1 MLKDG
6 LYELLYRSDTPA
18 AASDSLLIMLRD
30 GKVLGSDQWGGVLF
44 GECRYDR
51 DTGRHGVNVRLQV
64 PPGGILITD
73 PTPRPEGCIID
84 IKMTLNDADEGGSGV
99 VDVAGQPVRIELVY
113 KGRGV

>member
-6 LYELLYRSDTPA
+6 LYELLYRSETPA
-18 AASDSLLIMLRD
+18 AASDSLHIVLRK

-44 GECRYDR
+44 GECHYDR
-51 DTGRHGVNVRLQV
+51 HTGRHGVIVRLQV

-73 PTPRPEGCIID
+73 QTPRPQGCIID
-84 IKMTLNDADEGGSGV
+84 IEMTLNGADAGGSGV

-113 KGRGV
+113 KGPGV